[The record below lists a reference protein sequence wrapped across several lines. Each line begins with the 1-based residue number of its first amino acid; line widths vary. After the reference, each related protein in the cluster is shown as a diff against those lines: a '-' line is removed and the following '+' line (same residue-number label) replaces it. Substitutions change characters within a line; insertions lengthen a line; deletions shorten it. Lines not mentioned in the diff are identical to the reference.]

1 MGYGKTNFYTRLSKI
16 IEKINLSND
25 KEDFIIFYIIGAV
38 IGVFMEL
45 LIKLFTGK
53 EDIPIVLYCVNGT
66 GTVFTIYGISCVFRV
81 LL

>member
-1 MGYGKTNFYTRLSKI
+1 MRLSKI
-16 IEKINLSND
+16 IEMINISNH
-25 KEDFIIFYIIGAV
+25 KEDFIVFYIIGAG

-45 LIKLFTGK
+45 LIKLFTEK

-66 GTVFTIYGISCVFRV
+66 GRVFTIYGISCVFRV